1 LERRL
6 TFFLKIS
13 IIQMKQWRLRFC
25 FMDID
30 EIIDTYYQKIYKLC
44 LFYLK
49 NKQEAEEL
57 VQEIFIKIWK
67 KQTSFK
73 GESHIYT
80 WIYRISVNTL
90 INYIK
95 RKKIVEFI
103 SFENITNSRDISNG
117 NRSPAID
124 PALKLEKDE
133 IHQKE
138 IQKLETCMKSLS
150 NREKTAFY
158 FFHYD
163 HLRQKEIADIMKTSI
178 SAVESLIHKAMKKL
192 KRCVKDE

>member
-1 LERRL
+1 
-6 TFFLKIS
+6 
-13 IIQMKQWRLRFC
+13 
-25 FMDID
+25 MDID

-44 LFYLK
+44 LFYLE

-57 VQEIFIKIWK
+57 VQEIFIKILK

-80 WIYRISVNTL
+80 WIYRIAVNTL

-95 RKKIVEFI
+95 RKKLVEFI

-117 NRSPAID
+117 NENAAVD
-124 PALKLEKDE
+124 PALNLEKE
-133 IHQKE
+133 ELHQKE
-138 IQKLETCMKSLS
+138 IKKLETCMNLLS

-163 HLRQKEIADIMKTSI
+163 HLKQKEIAEIMKTSI

>member
-1 LERRL
+1 
-6 TFFLKIS
+6 
-13 IIQMKQWRLRFC
+13 M
-25 FMDID
+25 
-30 EIIDTYYQKIYKLC
+30 
-44 LFYLK
+44 
-49 NKQEAEEL
+49 
-57 VQEIFIKIWK
+57 VQEIFIKILK
-67 KQTSFK
+67 KRASFK
-73 GESHIYT
+73 GESGIYT

-103 SFENITNSRDISNG
+103 SFENITNSRNISNG
-117 NRSPAID
+117 NSAND
-124 PALKLEKDE
+124 PALELEKDE

-138 IQKLETCMKSLS
+138 VKKLETCMKLLS

-163 HLRQKEIADIMKTSI
+163 NLKQKEVAEIMKTSV